1 MGLKELIFG
10 KKEEPVRRDETF
22 FKLLDGYRPVFRTW
36 DGELYER
43 ELIRAAIDARARHV
57 SKLLVEVNGTAQPH
71 LQTMLKL
78 GPNEWQTWGQF
89 LYRVS
94 TILDVKNTAV
104 IVPVVNDYGDTTGVF
119 PVFHNELELVE
130 SEGIQYIRIGF
141 VNGQHAAVELSKAG
155 ILTKYQYRNDFFGES
170 NKALDPTMELLNIQ
184 DQGIEQGVKNA
195 ATYRFMATVGNF
207 QDPDDLKKERQRFTE
222 NNLRGKDLD
231 GVLLWPNTYRDVKQ
245 IESKPYVADPEQMA
259 QIRENV
265 FNYFGVN
272 AAVMKNEAIGD
283 AWAAFYEGAIEPFA
297 IQLSDV
303 MTRMLFTHR
312 ERQQGS
318 YVMATSNRLQYMS
331 NADKL
336 AVSAQ
341 MADRGLMTRNEIR
354 EIWNMTPLEEPLGSQ
369 LPVRG
374 EYYNVGEK
382 ARSKGEESNAE

>member
-10 KKEEPVRRDETF
+10 KKEEPRSRDERF
-22 FKLLDGYRPVFRTW
+22 FRLLDGYRPVFHSW

-43 ELIRAAIDARARHV
+43 DLIRAAIDAKARHV
-57 SKLLVEVNGTAQPH
+57 SKLMVEVKGTAQPH

-94 TILDVKNTAV
+94 TILDVKNTAL
-104 IVPVVNDYGDTTGVF
+104 IVPVVNVYGDTTGVF
-119 PVFHNELELVE
+119 PVFHKEVELVE
-130 SEGIQYIRIGF
+130 SEGVRYIRIRF
-141 VNGQHAAVELSKAG
+141 ANDERAAVELDRVG
-155 ILTKYQYRNDFFGES
+155 ILTKYQFKNDFFGES
-170 NKALDPTMELLNIQ
+170 NKALDPTMELLTIQ

-195 ATYRFMATVGNF
+195 ATYRFMATVSNF
-207 QDPDDLKKERQRFTE
+207 SDPDDLKAERERFTKL
-222 NNLRGKDLD
+222 NLRGKDLD
-231 GVLLWPNTYRDVKQ
+231 GVLLWPNTYKDVKQ
-245 IESKPYVADPEQMA
+245 VDTKPYVADPDQMK

-265 FNYFGVN
+265 FDYFGVN
-272 AAVMKNEAIGD
+272 EEIMTNAAIGD
-283 AWAAFYEGAIEPFA
+283 AWSAFYEGAIEPFA
-297 IQLSDV
+297 IQFSDV

-318 YVMATSNRLQYMS
+318 YIMATSNRMQYMS

-354 EIWNMTPLEEPLGSQ
+354 EIWNLTPLPDPIGNQ
-369 LPVRG
+369 LPIRG
-374 EYYNVGEK
+374 EYYNVGE
-382 ARSKGEESNAE
+382 SQNGGDNNAE

>member
-10 KKEEPVRRDETF
+10 KKEEPPRRDERF
-22 FKLLDGYRPVFRTW
+22 FRLLDGYRPVFRSW

-57 SKLLVEVNGTAQPH
+57 SKLLVEVRGTAQPH

-89 LYRVS
+89 LYRLS
-94 TILDVKNTAV
+94 TILDVKNTAI
-104 IVPVVNDYGDTTGVF
+104 IVPVIDSYGETTGVF
-119 PVFHNELELVE
+119 PVFHKELEVVE
-130 SEGIQYIRIGF
+130 SEGVRYLRIRF
-141 VNGQHAAVELSKAG
+141 ANDERAAVELDKVG
-155 ILTKYQYRNDFFGES
+155 IMTKFQFKNDLFGES
-170 NKALDPTMELLNIQ
+170 NRALDPTMELLNIQ
-184 DQGIEQGVKNA
+184 DQGIEQGVKSA
-195 ATYRFMATVGNF
+195 ATYKFMATVKNF
-207 QDPDDLKKERQRFTE
+207 SDPEDLKNERQRFTRE
-222 NNLRGKDLD
+222 NLRGKDLD
-231 GVLLWPNTYRDVKQ
+231 GVLLWPNTYENVKQ
-245 IESKPYVADPEQMA
+245 IETKPYVADPEQMT

-265 FNYFGVN
+265 FTYFGVN
-272 AAVMKNEAIGD
+272 EDVMKNKAIGD
-283 AWAAFYEGAIEPFA
+283 AWSAFYEGAIEPFS

-303 MTRMLFTHR
+303 MTKMLFSHR

-318 YVMATSNRLQYMS
+318 FVMATSNRMQYMS

-354 EIWNMTPLEEPLGSQ
+354 EIWNLTPLPEEIGGQ

-374 EYYNVGEK
+374 EYYTVGEN
-382 ARSKGEESNAE
+382 GGNDNGNE